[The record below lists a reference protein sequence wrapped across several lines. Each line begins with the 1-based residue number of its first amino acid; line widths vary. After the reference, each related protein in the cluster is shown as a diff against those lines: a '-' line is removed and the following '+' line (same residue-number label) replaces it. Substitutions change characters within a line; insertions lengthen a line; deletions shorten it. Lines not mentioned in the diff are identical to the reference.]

1 MDTIKS
7 RGFAHG
13 CREMP
18 DMCDRFL
25 ENLGYYRKRTAF
37 DASSLFRVVSEH
49 VYDIQIYHEKVRAD
63 CVDYMRQH
71 KARFAKEISWSFES
85 YLSKMS
91 RPRTHGTLLELR
103 ALALQHRANVLIF
116 EPLAE
121 AKWFVHY
128 YSHKKLWQIYVGH
141 NNHFDSIF
149 HIDFMTDVAECQV
162 YNLLYKDVLRM
173 PDVEYAVER
182 MLHDPEDKTIKYEKD
197 SLGNQYAITEDGRK
211 LMLCKPGTGTRC
223 ILMYPHLCH
232 FHNDNNFDAIQR
244 FFNVHGSEES
254 YRVYAGQYPRSKA
267 KKPNPLLPQELSSCV
282 RQLVNQ
288 RIPPFPYKV
297 AKALDRNIYRN
308 VEFDVWNEA
317 REDNWTGIL
326 LQISSKVQE
335 QQQNNQQQKQNNS
348 YDNANGCG
356 E

>member
-71 KARFAKEISWSFES
+71 KARFAKRITWSFES

-91 RPRTHGTLLELR
+91 RSRTHGTLLELR
-103 ALALQHRANVLIF
+103 ALALQHRANVLMF

-128 YSHKKLWQIYVGH
+128 HSHEKLWRIYVGH
-141 NNHFDSIF
+141 DNHFDSIF
-149 HIDFMTDVAECQV
+149 RIEYMTDVAECQAIV
-162 YNLLYKDVLRM
+162 YNLLYKDVMRL

-182 MLHDPEDKTIKYEKD
+182 MLHDPDDKTIKYETD
-197 SLGNQYAITEDGRK
+197 SEGNQLALTENGQK
-211 LMLCKPGTGTRC
+211 LMLCKPGSGTEC
-223 ILMYPHLCH
+223 ILVNPQLCR
-232 FHNDNNFDAIQR
+232 FHNGDNFDMTQR
-244 FFNVHGSEES
+244 FFHVHGSEEG
-254 YRVYAGQYPRSKA
+254 YRMYVGQSRGT
-267 KKPNPLLPQELSSCV
+267 KKPNPLLHDEVLSCV
-282 RQLVNQ
+282 RQLVNLN
-288 RIPPFPYKV
+288 IPPFPYKV
-297 AKALDRNIYRN
+297 AKTLDRNIYRN
-308 VEFDVWNEA
+308 IEFDVWSEERKNKWAA
-317 REDNWTGIL
+317 RVLEGLI
-326 LQISSKVQE
+326 
-335 QQQNNQQQKQNNS
+335 
-348 YDNANGCG
+348 
-356 E
+356 